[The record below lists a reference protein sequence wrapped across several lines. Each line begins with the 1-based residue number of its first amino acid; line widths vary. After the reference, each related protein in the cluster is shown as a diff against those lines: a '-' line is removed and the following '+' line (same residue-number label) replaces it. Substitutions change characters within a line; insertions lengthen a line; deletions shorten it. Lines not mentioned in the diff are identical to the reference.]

1 MSLPLCRK
9 YPFLAPNFARNLE
22 ETKTGKDING
32 VYVKKILSILVAVG
46 LCLGATQVATAKS
59 KAPAETVYFS
69 VGQSKLT
76 KSTKASLSALAKT
89 LKSTDTVDVRGYVQ
103 VSGNSKNDISL
114 SAARANKVKAYL
126 VALGVKSKI
135 TSKGYG
141 LPKSK
146 RSLAE
151 SRRVDIYV
159 TKAAVKP
166 KPSASPS
173 QSPTAL
179 GSISGTIQRAG
190 CRASDD
196 NLEYVKLYQGVIEI
210 ATINEPAWSN
220 NAEYDCQYDYS
231 FQGLPDGTYT
241 VQEEFQRPS
250 SGYWDWWAVTSA
262 VPGPWTVV
270 ATETLRQSHKSPDI
284 VVSGGQALTGID
296 FRMNY
301 ND

>member
-1 MSLPLCRK
+1 MLSRR
-9 YPFLAPNFARNLE
+9 YPE
-22 ETKTGKDING
+22 DIIG
-32 VYVKKILSILVAVG
+32 VFVKKFLSVLVAVG

-103 VSGNSKNDISL
+103 VSSSSKNDISL

-159 TKAAVKP
+159 TKAAATP

-173 QSPTAL
+173 QSPTAT
-179 GSISGTIQRAG
+179 GSISGTIQRNG
-190 CRASDD
+190 CQASDD
-196 NLEYVKLYQGVIEI
+196 NLEYVKLYQGATEI

-231 FQGLPDGTYT
+231 FQGLPDGTYA
-241 VQEEFQRPS
+241 VQEEFQRFGSAP
-250 SGYWDWWAVTSA
+250 WEWWSVDSE
-262 VPGPWTVV
+262 VPGPWAVV
-270 ATETLRQSHKSPDI
+270 TTETNRQAHKSPDI
-284 VVSGGQALTGID
+284 VVSGGQARTGID
-296 FRMNY
+296 FKMRY